1 MKAFLKRMIR
11 KLGSLLVKLGNILV
25 HIDEDRKHLH
35 IQVNSEIKKIYKKVK
50 HDKGKYLEQAFTIVD
65 TVVDST
71 PVDSNFFGDYYA
83 LKSEIESQNTYFAP
97 VLLSIFTSLAV
108 SDVMEFANNTAY
120 PFIDEIACILLGLL
134 VFAIA
139 SGVHRMMFSM
149 SHNVVYPYLLEKMNE
164 KIGEH
169 QISVKKLDNV
179 EGD

>member
-1 MKAFLKRMIR
+1 
-11 KLGSLLVKLGNILV
+11 
-25 HIDEDRKHLH
+25 
-35 IQVNSEIKKIYKKVK
+35 
-50 HDKGKYLEQAFTIVD
+50 
-65 TVVDST
+65 
-71 PVDSNFFGDYYA
+71 
-83 LKSEIESQNTYFAP
+83 
-97 VLLSIFTSLAV
+97 
-108 SDVMEFANNTAY
+108 MEFANNTAY